1 VCPHW
6 LYMTLSLIKAFLH
19 FIHCFSLL
27 CWIFFSHLYIFFNFQ
42 RKWTQ
47 SRSLDSHVMTKE
59 TSFYAGQLPWYPLTV
74 FLWLQSLEGK
84 VSVPRLS
91 DPHVNIQELFWGC
104 LDYINL
110 AEQSSSCLTCEDDQ
124 GLLAFLLL
132 NILPSPAVL
141 ASFVST
147 WHSWSYHRERSFSW
161 GNASMRSNCKAFSQL
176 VTKGERPLVGG
187 TISGLV
193 VLGSIREQAEQAR

>member
-1 VCPHW
+1 MCPHW

-110 AEQSSSCLTCEDDQ
+110 AEQSSSCLTCEDAQ
-124 GLLAFLLL
+124 GLLVFQHLHILLL
-132 NILPSPAVL
+132 PVFLKFGSETLVLEVALINYSLYWVYGLSPSITNSITVTVAQYNIHNSLQL
-141 ASFVST
+141 QI
-147 WHSWSYHRERSFSW
+147 WSCY
-161 GNASMRSNCKAFSQL
+161 
-176 VTKGERPLVGG
+176 
-187 TISGLV
+187 
-193 VLGSIREQAEQAR
+193 